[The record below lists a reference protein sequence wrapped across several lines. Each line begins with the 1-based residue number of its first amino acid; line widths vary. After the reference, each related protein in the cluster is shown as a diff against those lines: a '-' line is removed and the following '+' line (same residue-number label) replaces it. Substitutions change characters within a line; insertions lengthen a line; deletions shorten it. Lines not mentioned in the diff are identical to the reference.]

1 MNFPFISEKSQ
12 EINRGQNKRKDNL
25 MIPKTCLALTFS
37 LLLTSSS
44 FAGQQD
50 EIDKAMKMYGDEA
63 RTIMNDAEDALKKGI
78 PEVEDYFN
86 NPGEIKKPQESF
98 FGFGEKQ
105 TFSEPSVDPSKSCG
119 NCKSQ
124 SVEFL
129 GKSSKRKKASSQ
141 GVSSL
146 TPVSS
151 SKEVIVFISLRMP
164 SNSLKQLAIEAEKTK
179 VRLVIRGLL
188 DNNFKTT
195 MTRLQELKIPVE
207 IDPTL
212 FELFE
217 VERVPTFVRCRVTP
231 EGAVKAGHDRISG
244 NIFISDAI
252 EKFDRFGE
260 MA

>member
-1 MNFPFISEKSQ
+1 V
-12 EINRGQNKRKDNL
+12 
-25 MIPKTCLALTFS
+25 IPKTCLALTFS
-37 LLLTSSS
+37 LLLTSSA

-50 EIDKAMKMYGDEA
+50 EIDKAMKIYGDEA

-98 FGFGEKQ
+98 FGFGQKRVP
-105 TFSEPSVDPSKSCG
+105 EPSIDPSKSCG
-119 NCKSQ
+119 NCGSQ
-124 SVEFL
+124 SIEFL
-129 GKSSKRKKASSQ
+129 GKPSEIKKAVSQ
-141 GVSSL
+141 GVSAL
-146 TPVSS
+146 TPSS
-151 SKEVIVFISLRMP
+151 SKEMIVFVSLGMP

-179 VRLVIRGLL
+179 TRLVIRGLL

-195 MTRLQELKIPVE
+195 MTRLQELKILVE

-217 VERVPTFVRCRVTP
+217 VERVPTFIRCKMIP

-260 MA
+260 TA

>member
-1 MNFPFISEKSQ
+1 VIH
-12 EINRGQNKRKDNL
+12 
-25 MIPKTCLALTFS
+25 KTCLALTFS
-37 LLLTSSS
+37 LLLASSA
-44 FAGQQD
+44 FEGQQE

-63 RTIMNDAEDALKKGI
+63 RTIMNNAEDALKKGI

-98 FGFGEKQ
+98 FGFGQKRVP
-105 TFSEPSVDPSKSCG
+105 EPSIDPSKSCG
-119 NCKSQ
+119 NCGSQ
-124 SVEFL
+124 SIEFL
-129 GKSSKRKKASSQ
+129 GKPSEKKKTVSQ
-141 GVSSL
+141 EISAL
-146 TPVSS
+146 MPSS
-151 SKEVIVFISLRMP
+151 SKEVIVFVSLGMP

-179 VRLVIRGLL
+179 TRLVIRGLL

-217 VERVPTFVRCRVTP
+217 VERVPTFIRCKMTP

-260 MA
+260 TA

>member
-1 MNFPFISEKSQ
+1 MTSKSY
-12 EINRGQNKRKDNL
+12 L
-25 MIPKTCLALTFS
+25 SFACF
-37 LLLTSSS
+37 LLLTTSS
-44 FAGQQD
+44 FAGQQE
-50 EIDKAMKMYGDEA
+50 EIDKAMKMYGDET
-63 RTIMNDAEDALKKGI
+63 RTIMNNADDALKKGI

-86 NPGEIKKPQESF
+86 NPGEVKKPQESF
-98 FGFGEKQ
+98 FGFGQKRVP
-105 TFSEPSVDPSKSCG
+105 EPSIDPSKSCG
-119 NCKSQ
+119 NCGSQ
-124 SVEFL
+124 SIEFL
-129 GKSSKRKKASSQ
+129 GKPSEKKKTVSQ

-146 TPVSS
+146 TRSS
-151 SKEVIVFISLRMP
+151 SKEVIVFVSLGMP

-179 VRLVIRGLL
+179 ARLVIRGLL

-231 EGAVKAGHDRISG
+231 EGPVKAGHDRISG

-260 MA
+260 SA

>member
-1 MNFPFISEKSQ
+1 MKIYDFLLVLSLISS
-12 EINRGQNKRKDNL
+12 
-25 MIPKTCLALTFS
+25 PV
-37 LLLTSSS
+37 
-44 FAGQQD
+44 FAGQQE

-63 RTIMNDAEDALKKGI
+63 RTIMNDADDALKKGI

-98 FGFGEKQ
+98 FGFGQKRVP
-105 TFSEPSVDPSKSCG
+105 EPSIDPSKSCG
-119 NCKSQ
+119 NCRSQ

-129 GKSSKRKKASSQ
+129 GKPSKRKKASSQ
-141 GVSSL
+141 RVSSL
-146 TPVSS
+146 MPSS
-151 SKEVIVFISLRMP
+151 SKEVIVFVSLGMP
-164 SNSLKQLAIEAEKTK
+164 DNSLKQLAIEAEKIK

-260 MA
+260 TA

>member
-1 MNFPFISEKSQ
+1 
-12 EINRGQNKRKDNL
+12 

-37 LLLTSSS
+37 LLITTHA
-44 FAGQQD
+44 FAGQQE
-50 EIDKAMKMYGDEA
+50 EIDKAMKIYGDEA
-63 RTIMNDAEDALKKGI
+63 QTIMNDAEDALKKGI

-98 FGFGEKQ
+98 FGFGGKR
-105 TFSEPSVDPSKSCG
+105 TLPEPSIDPSKSCG

-124 SVEFL
+124 SIEFL
-129 GKSSKRKKASSQ
+129 GKPLDRKKSPSQ

-151 SKEVIVFISLRMP
+151 SREVLVFISLGMP
-164 SNSLKQLAIEAEKTK
+164 DSSLKQLVIEAEKTK
-179 VRLVIRGLL
+179 ARLVIRGLL

-195 MTRLQELKIPVE
+195 MTRLQELKIPVD

-212 FELFE
+212 FELFD
-217 VERVPTFVRCRVTP
+217 VERVPTFVRCRVTA
-231 EGAVKAGHDRISG
+231 EGAVKAGHDRLAG
-244 NIFISDAI
+244 NIFISDAL

-260 MA
+260 SAGEPSLLS

>member
-1 MNFPFISEKSQ
+1 
-12 EINRGQNKRKDNL
+12 
-25 MIPKTCLALTFS
+25 MIHKTCLALTFS
-37 LLLTSSS
+37 LLLASSA
-44 FAGQQD
+44 FAGQQE

-151 SKEVIVFISLRMP
+151 SKEVIVFSF
-164 SNSLKQLAIEAEKTK
+164 SSKTDSFFCASSK
-179 VRLVIRGLL
+179 IFSVLTTGVG
-188 DNNFKTT
+188 DFTTGGMDTSMWGTGKT
-195 MTRLQELKIPVE
+195 VC
-207 IDPTL
+207 
-212 FELFE
+212 F
-217 VERVPTFVRCRVTP
+217 
-231 EGAVKAGHDRISG
+231 GASHASIIH
-244 NIFISDAI
+244 
-252 EKFDRFGE
+252 
-260 MA
+260 

>member
-1 MNFPFISEKSQ
+1 
-12 EINRGQNKRKDNL
+12 
-25 MIPKTCLALTFS
+25 MIHKTCLALTFS
-37 LLLTSSS
+37 LLLASSA
-44 FAGQQD
+44 FEGQQE

-63 RTIMNDAEDALKKGI
+63 RTIMNNAEDALKKGI

-98 FGFGEKQ
+98 FGFGQKRVP
-105 TFSEPSVDPSKSCG
+105 EPSIDPSKSCG
-119 NCKSQ
+119 NCGSQ
-124 SVEFL
+124 SIEFL
-129 GKSSKRKKASSQ
+129 GKPSEKKKTVSQ
-141 GVSSL
+141 EISAL
-146 TPVSS
+146 MPSS
-151 SKEVIVFISLRMP
+151 SKEVIVFVSLGMP

-179 VRLVIRGLL
+179 TRLVIRGLL

-217 VERVPTFVRCRVTP
+217 VERVPTFIRCKMTP

-260 MA
+260 TA

>member
-1 MNFPFISEKSQ
+1 
-12 EINRGQNKRKDNL
+12 
-25 MIPKTCLALTFS
+25 MIHKTCLALTFS
-37 LLLTSSS
+37 LLLASSA
-44 FAGQQD
+44 FAGQQE

-63 RTIMNDAEDALKKGI
+63 RTIMNNAEDALKKGI

-98 FGFGEKQ
+98 FGFGQKRVP
-105 TFSEPSVDPSKSCG
+105 EPSIDPSKSCG
-119 NCKSQ
+119 NCGSQ
-124 SVEFL
+124 SIEFL
-129 GKSSKRKKASSQ
+129 GKPSEKKKTVSQ
-141 GVSSL
+141 EISAL
-146 TPVSS
+146 MPSS
-151 SKEVIVFISLRMP
+151 SKEVIVFVSLGMP

-179 VRLVIRGLL
+179 TRLVIRGLL

-217 VERVPTFVRCRVTP
+217 VERVPTFVRCKMTP

-260 MA
+260 TA

>member
-1 MNFPFISEKSQ
+1 MTKISERNNPV
-12 EINRGQNKRKDNL
+12 IH
-25 MIPKTCLALTFS
+25 KTYLVLTLS

-44 FAGQQD
+44 FAGQQE

-63 RTIMNDAEDALKKGI
+63 RTIMNNADDALKKGI

-98 FGFGEKQ
+98 FGFGQKRVP
-105 TFSEPSVDPSKSCG
+105 EPSIDPSKSCG
-119 NCKSQ
+119 NCGSQ
-124 SVEFL
+124 SIEFL
-129 GKSSKRKKASSQ
+129 GKPSEKKKSQ
-141 GVSSL
+141 GVSAV
-146 TPVSS
+146 TTSS
-151 SKEVIVFISLRMP
+151 SKEMIVFVSLGMP

-179 VRLVIRGLL
+179 TRLVIRGLL

-217 VERVPTFVRCRVTP
+217 VERVPTFVRCKMTP

-260 MA
+260 TA

>member
-1 MNFPFISEKSQ
+1 MNSKPY
-12 EINRGQNKRKDNL
+12 
-25 MIPKTCLALTFS
+25 LAFAFS
-37 LLLTSSS
+37 LLLTSSA
-44 FAGQQD
+44 FAGQQE

-86 NPGEIKKPQESF
+86 NPGEVKKPQESF
-98 FGFGEKQ
+98 FGFGQKRVP
-105 TFSEPSVDPSKSCG
+105 EPSIDPSKSCG
-119 NCKSQ
+119 NCRSQ
-124 SVEFL
+124 SIEFL
-129 GKSSKRKKASSQ
+129 GKPSEKKKTASQ
-141 GVSSL
+141 GVSAL
-146 TPVSS
+146 TPSS
-151 SKEVIVFISLRMP
+151 FSKEVIVFVSLGMP
-164 SNSLKQLAIEAEKTK
+164 DNSLKQLAIEAEKTK
-179 VRLVIRGLL
+179 ARLVIRGLL
-188 DNNFKTT
+188 DNSFKTT

-217 VERVPTFVRCRVTP
+217 VERVPTFVQCRVNT

-260 MA
+260 SA